1 MRNDLLDPAFYPFFM
16 KKLQERLS
24 GSSVMPIDQAE
35 RIQQSLEFV
44 LKNGGEGTLLERF
57 EQGKQQ
63 LKQRIEKLQ
72 QLYEKILISYQSFGI
87 DSLEESLREIGSF
100 FTDYDIDYGAAEVD
114 QAFLDYQ
121 LAEAVPANF
130 VGLDF
135 YERYLQNLA
144 AEVFFIANIPENQ
157 IYELLET
164 YQEKLGFDYRKDV
177 NNLFEIVFRQ
187 VLGKLL
193 IGKKENDRLLLNPF
207 EAQYALNQLQEK
219 NHHQELNQLFELN
232 EYYYRIFEQLR
243 GISQR
248 LEEPEKAFDFFLTI
262 TPKKKELEL
271 TPTMTSS
278 RFNQLLEAYSAADQQ
293 EKIRLISKNISAPAD
308 FEELLDFTS
317 EKSEFYEKLLKELD
331 KNFIKALIL
340 YEMKKNSFEKFHQ
353 IIYTSRDTAV
363 LNLLKDYLKTYTK
376 EERLALF
383 ASIKDYQLTHYDF
396 S

>member
-1 MRNDLLDPAFYPFFM
+1 M
-16 KKLQERLS
+16 
-24 GSSVMPIDQAE
+24 
-35 RIQQSLEFV
+35 
-44 LKNGGEGTLLERF
+44 
-57 EQGKQQ
+57 
-63 LKQRIEKLQ
+63 
-72 QLYEKILISYQSFGI
+72 
-87 DSLEESLREIGSF
+87 
-100 FTDYDIDYGAAEVD
+100 
-114 QAFLDYQ
+114 
-121 LAEAVPANF
+121 
-130 VGLDF
+130 
-135 YERYLQNLA
+135 
-144 AEVFFIANIPENQ
+144 
-157 IYELLET
+157 
-164 YQEKLGFDYRKDV
+164 

-187 VLGKLL
+187 VIGKLL

-262 TPKKKELEL
+262 TRKKKELEL

-293 EKIRLISKNISAPAD
+293 GKILISKNISAPAD

-340 YEMKKNSFEKFHQ
+340 YEMKNNGFEEFHQ
-353 IIYTSRDTAV
+353 IISTSRDTAI
-363 LNLLKDYLKTYTK
+363 LNLLKDYLKTHTK

-383 ASIKDYQLTHYDF
+383 ASIKDYQITHYDF

>member
-1 MRNDLLDPAFYPFFM
+1 MRNELLDPAFYPFFM

-44 LKNGGEGTLLERF
+44 LKNGGEGTLPERF

-72 QLYEKILISYQSFGI
+72 QLYDKILISYQSFGI

-187 VLGKLL
+187 VIGKLL

-219 NHHQELNQLFELN
+219 NHHQEL
-232 EYYYRIFEQLR
+232 
-243 GISQR
+243 
-248 LEEPEKAFDFFLTI
+248 PEKAFDFFLTI

-331 KNFIKALIL
+331 KNFIKSLIL

-353 IIYTSRDTAV
+353 IIYTSRGTAI

-383 ASIKDYQLTHYDF
+383 ASIKDYQITHYDF
-396 S
+396 A

>member
-1 MRNDLLDPAFYPFFM
+1 M
-16 KKLQERLS
+16 
-24 GSSVMPIDQAE
+24 
-35 RIQQSLEFV
+35 
-44 LKNGGEGTLLERF
+44 
-57 EQGKQQ
+57 
-63 LKQRIEKLQ
+63 
-72 QLYEKILISYQSFGI
+72 
-87 DSLEESLREIGSF
+87 
-100 FTDYDIDYGAAEVD
+100 
-114 QAFLDYQ
+114 
-121 LAEAVPANF
+121 
-130 VGLDF
+130 
-135 YERYLQNLA
+135 
-144 AEVFFIANIPENQ
+144 
-157 IYELLET
+157 
-164 YQEKLGFDYRKDV
+164 

-187 VLGKLL
+187 VIGKLL

-317 EKSEFYEKLLKELD
+317 EKSKFYEKLLKELD